1 MNGYI
6 ISYGYIT
13 SCSCVDLYIIDQ
25 PNYTYNSRYMVNMA
39 LFYPHWPHLLRVV
52 SRADERRAGLYTV
65 PGKTR
70 GDMGDFCARN
80 GEIHIYIS

>member
-1 MNGYI
+1 
-6 ISYGYIT
+6 
-13 SCSCVDLYIIDQ
+13 
-25 PNYTYNSRYMVNMA
+25 MVNMA

-70 GDMGDFCARN
+70 GDMVIFVLEMEKYIYTYHEIYRN
-80 GEIHIYIS
+80 AKRYIEIQ